1 MALVNMKDLL
11 NHAYNH
17 RYAVGAFDI
26 GDLTF
31 LHAIIEAADRSCS
44 PVILNII
51 EAHFNH
57 YDIGHLMTAVEHA
70 ARQASIPVAIHMDCS
85 SLESV
90 QRAISLGS
98 NSVMFD
104 ASQQDFS
111 DNVEKTRQAAILAH
125 SCGVPIGG
133 KHKNLARIFLDDDNI
148 KKGQSVFKSILEIKE
163 YVERTGID
171 FLAITDGIHNGHKES
186 RIPLDSALLLRIRK
200 TVDIPLVINGH
211 MGLTSNQYHKL
222 IDHGVTKINYFTPL
236 EKLAIKQIKDNL
248 SRDCDNYRDV
258 FLHINKVLVGEL
270 QNCMKIWRSAEK
282 AADVLLQCG
291 VWYNV
296 EHVIVYN
303 TTTDDQQVNEEMMH
317 KGIQLL
323 RTIPGVRSVKVGKCV
338 NEHGSYR
345 YCWLIRFAN
354 ASVIE
359 TYKTHPVHIQYADN
373 FFRPIAADRITND
386 YEILDDLEL
395 SRLI

>member
-1 MALVNMKDLL
+1 MALVNLKDLL
-11 NHAYNH
+11 YHAYKN
-17 RYAVGAFDI
+17 RYAVGAFEID
-26 GDLTF
+26 DLTF
-31 LHAIIEAADRSCS
+31 LHAVIEAAERSCS

-51 EAHFNH
+51 EVRFDL
-57 YDIGHLMTAVEHA
+57 YDIGHLMAAVEHA
-70 ARQASIPVAIHMDCS
+70 ARQASIPIAIHMDCS

-98 NSVMFD
+98 NSVMLD
-104 ASQQDFS
+104 ASQQDFP
-111 DNVEKTRQAAILAH
+111 DNVEKTRQAAVLAH

-133 KHKNLARIFLDDDNI
+133 SLENLAGIFSDDDNI
-148 KKGQSVFKSILEIKE
+148 RKGQSVFKSIYEIKE

-171 FLAITDGIHNGHKES
+171 FLAIPNGIHYGHKES
-186 RIPLDSALLLRIRK
+186 RIPFDSALLQRIRK
-200 TVDIPLVINGH
+200 TVDIPLVINGR
-211 MGLTSNQYHKL
+211 MGLNSNQYHKL
-222 IDHGVTKINYFTPL
+222 IDHGVAKINYCAAL
-236 EKLAIKQIKDNL
+236 EALAIDQIKANL
-248 SRDCDNYRDV
+248 SNDCENYRDA
-258 FLHINKVLVGEL
+258 FLRINEVLVEEL
-270 QNCMKIWRSAEK
+270 QYCMKMWRSAEK
-282 AADVLLQCG
+282 EADVLLQCG
-291 VWYNV
+291 VWHNV

-303 TTTDDQQVNEEMMH
+303 TSTDDRQVNEEMMH

-323 RTIPGVRSVKVGKCV
+323 RTIPGVRSVNVGECV

-359 TYKTHPVHIQYADN
+359 TYKTHPVHIQYADS